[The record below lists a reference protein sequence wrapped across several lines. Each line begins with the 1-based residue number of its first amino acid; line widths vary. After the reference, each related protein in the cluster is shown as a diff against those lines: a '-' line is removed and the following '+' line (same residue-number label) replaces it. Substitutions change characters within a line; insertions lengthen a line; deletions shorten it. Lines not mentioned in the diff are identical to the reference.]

1 MTVLVIASATGC
13 SPASTATAGAGAASA
28 APRTAGGTSPAAT
41 PAATSASQLTSPP
54 AGGQVPAGFTAD
66 SVSFVSPQEAFVL
79 GSAPCPAAPCTLTL
93 HTRDRGATWTS
104 LPAPAIPVGRPGT
117 GPSPEVWGI
126 RFATPEHG
134 FVFGNGLWETTDG
147 GEHWAPASYPG
158 LSIFSL
164 ETTGDQVLAVMALRV
179 PGQPASGETLV
190 RRPLGGGAW
199 QHGAR
204 ADLSGYEGVNTRSTI
219 AALGGVA
226 TVASSN
232 AILVTSDGG
241 TRVSSLPATC
251 SRPGFL
257 STTVSAAP
265 TPRGLVMLCA
275 GQSVPDSTHGP
286 STEYAAVYTSAD
298 LGAHWSAAGTL
309 PHGPDY
315 ESATITASAAGTI
328 VVSTSGGP
336 TSYLFR
342 SVDGAATWAAV
353 ASRAS
358 VFPPDWV
365 DLSFATPADGAVV
378 HGPQDTMGPRGPGQL
393 FLTDDG
399 GATWHQVTF

>member
-1 MTVLVIASATGC
+1 MASVAAMTVLVIGSATGC
-13 SPASTATAGAGAASA
+13 SPASTAAGGAAAASA
-28 APRTAGGTSPAAT
+28 APPTAGGT
-41 PAATSASQLTSPP
+41 PP
-54 AGGQVPAGFTAD
+54 AGGQVPAGFTAG
-66 SVSFVSPQEAFVL
+66 SVSFVSAQEAFVL

-164 ETTGDQVLAVMALRV
+164 ETTSDQVLAVMALRE

-199 QHGAR
+199 QHGAQ
-204 ADLSGYEGVNTRSTI
+204 ANLSGYEGVNTRSTI
-219 AALGGVA
+219 STLDGVA
-226 TVASSN
+226 TVASSST
-232 AILVTSDGG
+232 IMVTRNGG
-241 TRVSSLPATC
+241 TTVSSLPAQC

-257 STTVSAAP
+257 SAAVSAAP
-265 TPRGLVMLCA
+265 TPRGLVVLCA
-275 GQSVPDSTHGP
+275 GQSVPDRTHGP
-286 STEYAAVYTSAD
+286 STEYVAVYTTAD

-309 PHGPDY
+309 PNGADY
-315 ESATITASAAGTI
+315 ASATITASAAGTI
-328 VVSTSGGP
+328 VVATSGGP

-365 DLSFATPADGAVV
+365 DLGFTTPADGAVI
-378 HGPQDTMGPRGPGQL
+378 HGPVNNMGFPKGPGQL
-393 FLTDDG
+393 FLTNDG
-399 GATWHQVTF
+399 GATWHQATF